1 VPMAGKLVPRESIV
15 NPSPAAPA
23 GVIQSFTAL
32 TDAGLQTMLPFKTQL
47 PATRARV
54 TGVGFF
60 DKVHGQ
66 MGVSQSNGIE
76 IHPILK
82 IEWL

>member
-1 VPMAGKLVPRESIV
+1 MATPPTSGATLPPFSAFAES
-15 NPSPAAPA
+15 
-23 GVIQSFTAL
+23 
-32 TDAGLQTMLPFKTQL
+32 GLQTMLPFKTQL
-47 PATRARV
+47 PATKARV

-82 IEWL
+82 IEWV